1 MRNFGT
7 SKFTYS
13 HILRLPDLHPVDPAL
28 QFCVWGFRVRCD
40 DPAALVCHDIHLI
53 FLRKSDDLFICGHRK
68 GSRKHRLPGLA
79 VDDPP
84 AVEGKNVSAVFLQAK
99 LFCERHYA
107 LRGASRRED
116 HLFSALLRLHEC
128 RFRPRCDHLVPVRQ
142 RAVKVQ
148 DDDLVRTCHIF
159 FCLHIF
165 SCISGL

>member
-84 AVEGKNVSAVFLQAK
+84 AVEGKDIATVPVQTQLLCQ
-99 LFCERHYA
+99 RHHT
-107 LRGASRRED
+107 LSRPPRCED
-116 HLFSALLRLHEC
+116 HLFSPLLRLHERRLC
-128 RFRPRCDHLVPVRQ
+128 SWRYHFVPVRQ
-142 RAVKVQ
+142 RAVQ
-148 DDDLVRTCHIF
+148 IQNDDLVRTCHVF
-159 FCLHIF
+159 FCLHI
-165 SCISGL
+165 